1 MFQELHYILL
11 NTFLYGSVA
20 LLIASFFAYSK
31 VLNFSLGAYLTFA
44 VYVIWEAIQHGFSLT
59 FWLMLIVFFVSL
71 LLVHWLLV
79 SLFPNEKQREQAW
92 LVITLGLSILIENMI
107 GWVFGPLAISVSGFS
122 FSWWQ
127 LLLILLLGS
136 GGLWYRYQKT
146 LVGKLGTAITENE
159 YLIRGMGVS
168 VRKFSLLMWLA
179 LCGLLFLVAWVLL
192 NESSLKAGDGFFYM
206 IKGLGIMILAGIE
219 KKEYLYLTA
228 LLYVIVEYLLFVQWG
243 LPLSYKETLILI
255 VILLVLLLR
264 PQGLFSR
271 KKRTL

>member
-44 VYVIWEAIQHGFSLT
+44 AYVIWEAIQHGFSLT

-159 YLIRGMGVS
+159 YLVRGMGVS
-168 VRKFSLLMWLA
+168 VRKFSLLMWLV

-192 NESSLKAGDGFFYM
+192 NESSLKTGDGFFYM